1 MHEEALRSVLLIKAI
16 EESDRAGTLVPAAE
30 RLAASREARRSA
42 GAPAPPGDREAA
54 SAALPGEAQRL
65 LALRAGIL
73 ERHVVARHP
82 FVGTALAV
90 AAGPA
95 WVGLLLIL
103 AGLLGGL
110 LLSALDGTQRINIL
124 APGLFLLVL
133 WNMAI
138 YLLVAARWVRD
149 WTAGGA
155 RRPWLADLIARNGLA
170 RLTRLAGKSAAFD
183 AQLATALRRFAAEWL
198 DAARPLLLARATRVF
213 HLCAAAAG
221 AGLIAGLYLRGIAL
235 DYQAGWGSTFLE
247 PPQVRTLLAA
257 MYGPASLATGIAVP
271 DATHLQAIRWLNGA
285 GGGGGERAALWI
297 HLLAATAAL
306 YIVLPRLLLAL
317 AGSLFIARW
326 SRRAPLPPALSA
338 HYRAAFGGVDG
349 DGGVLG
355 RGIIMVAPYAYEPA
369 AAALAR
375 LRVLLP
381 PALGEN
387 LSVDSRETVAYGGED
402 AFLAHLGER
411 GGSIADVIVLLFN
424 LAATPEEENHG
435 AILAGLRRWLEAQR
449 RHAQLLVL
457 VDEGPYAARMT
468 AQGGPG
474 ERLAARR
481 AAWRNFVAAHGLQA
495 CFVDLAAA
503 APQPVRGEPA
513 DGAVIG
519 QLRGALWQ
527 PAGA

>member
-42 GAPAPPGDREAA
+42 GAPAPGGDREPA
-54 SAALPGEAQRL
+54 SAALPGAAQRL

-73 ERHVVARHP
+73 ERQVVARHP
-82 FVGTALAV
+82 FVGTALAA

-95 WVGLLLIL
+95 WVGLLLIV

-124 APGLFLLVL
+124 APGLVLLVL
-133 WNMAI
+133 WNVVI
-138 YLLVAARWVRD
+138 YLMVAARWIRS
-149 WTAGGA
+149 WTAGRA
-155 RRPWLADLIARNGLA
+155 RRPWLADLIARNGLTRLA
-170 RLTRLAGKSAAFD
+170 RLTVKSAAFD
-183 AQLATALRRFAAEWL
+183 GQLATALRRFAVEWL
-198 DAARPLLLARATRVF
+198 EAARPLLLARATRVF

-221 AGLIAGLYLRGIAL
+221 AGLIAGLYLRGIVL
-235 DYQAGWGSTFLE
+235 DYQAGWGSTFLD

-271 DATHLQAIRWLNGA
+271 DPTHIQAIRWLDGTGGA
-285 GGGGGERAALWI
+285 GGARAALWI

-306 YIVLPRLLLAL
+306 FIVLPRLLLAL
-317 AGSLFIARW
+317 LGSVFITRW

-338 HYRAAFGGVDG
+338 YYRAAFGGVDG
-349 DGGVLG
+349 AIG

-375 LRVLLP
+375 LRALLP
-381 PALGEN
+381 PALGET
-387 LSVDSRETVAYGGED
+387 LSVDSRATVAYGGED
-402 AFLAHLGER
+402 AFLEHLGER